1 MRVSDHSQHARM
13 SRLDPIN
20 WPPGTGIAL
29 LIAWAAF
36 AVVSAVWLH
45 PLLWTVLPIGLTL
58 YLFAERYPW
67 RVILTFVAPLVLLTG
82 SAQVVAS
89 TDAPTAVA
97 FGIYL
102 IACAYFSVV
111 TCVPERDRWI
121 ARLPA
126 WFLGARFAARLAW
139 VRFEDLLVAANA
151 AVHEVRAEDHQAERH
166 ATMDRLATQARRE
179 ARRGG
184 AWQEAWIALAAWLEA
199 LVELV
204 GAEPTPDQARQVHRL
219 LGELD
224 AAHMAAVERTTVL
237 DPA

>member
-1 MRVSDHSQHARM
+1 MSVSDHSQHARM

-20 WPPGTGIAL
+20 WPPGTGLAL

-45 PLLWTVLPIGLTL
+45 QLLWTALPIGLTL

-67 RVILTFVAPLVLLTG
+67 RLIFAFVAPLVLLTG
-82 SAQVVAS
+82 SAQAIAS
-89 TDAPTAVA
+89 TDAPTLVA

-102 IACAYFSVV
+102 VACAYFSIV
-111 TCVPERDRWI
+111 TCIPDRDRWI

-139 VRFEDLLVAANA
+139 VRFEDSLVAANA
-151 AVHEVRAEDHQAERH
+151 AVHEVGADDHQAERH
-166 ATMDRLATQARRE
+166 ATMDRLATLARRE
-179 ARRGG
+179 SRRDGV
-184 AWQEAWIALAAWLEA
+184 WHEAWDALAAWLEA
-199 LVELV
+199 LSELV
-204 GAEPTPDQARQVHRL
+204 GAEPTPDQVRQVHRL

-224 AAHMAAVERTTVL
+224 AAHMSAVERTTIL